1 MERGREKNKRK
12 FGGRKEKSIDG
23 ERKRWGRVAGQAQ
36 PAKKVA
42 IAVAI
47 IAKYVLTSTIVCGNI
62 GGMSRLVL
70 SASCTCIVLRV
81 MYHEV
86 HQYCP

>member
-23 ERKRWGRVAGQAQ
+23 ERKRGGRVAGQAQ

-47 IAKYVLTSTIVCGNI
+47 IAKYVLTSTIV
-62 GGMSRLVL
+62 
-70 SASCTCIVLRV
+70 
-81 MYHEV
+81 
-86 HQYCP
+86 

>member
-1 MERGREKNKRK
+1 VERGREKNKRK

-47 IAKYVLTSTIVCGNI
+47 IAKYVLTSTIV
-62 GGMSRLVL
+62 
-70 SASCTCIVLRV
+70 
-81 MYHEV
+81 
-86 HQYCP
+86 